1 MQITSIHWGGAI
13 SGAIS
18 GGGGGYKRMYF
29 FCCLHGDGLII
40 GEGVGVVIGGPGNL

>member
-18 GGGGGYKRMYF
+18 GGGGYNRMYF